1 MIIPIKQALDYLNYC
16 MDKDYIDRNDFE
28 NVYED
33 LQYRSDFIKKYKI
46 NIFSIPYLT
55 STVTS
60 LLLEAGINPLN
71 YLKSIPR
78 YYLCE
83 NTEIT
88 TFTIPKNIH
97 YISDYAFRSC
107 SNLKSIILPKN
118 IVDIGINSF
127 EDCPKLIEVI
137 YEGTKEEWSKL
148 QRINKI
154 LVEEVL
160 IKKIICSDGVI
171 EVEGN
176 NLNINIEDI
185 DEKDS

>member
-1 MIIPIKQALDYLNYC
+1 MIVPIKQALDYLNYC
-16 MDKDYIDRNDFE
+16 MEKDYIDRNDFE
-28 NVYED
+28 KVYGD
-33 LQYRSDFIKKYKI
+33 LQYRSEYMIKYKV
-46 NIFSIPYLT
+46 NVFSIPYLT

-78 YYLCE
+78 YYLCN

-88 TFTIPKNIH
+88 TFTVPKNIH
-97 YISDYAFRSC
+97 YISDYAFSGC
-107 SNLKSIILPKN
+107 GNLKSIVLPKD

-127 EDCPKLIEVI
+127 KYCPRLTDVI

-148 QRINKI
+148 QRINEI
-154 LVEEVL
+154 LIEEVL
-160 IKKIICSDGVI
+160 ISKITCSDGVI
-171 EVEGN
+171 EIEGN